1 MGLSIIG
8 RIPTDIRIIRSLG
21 CISRILNNDYQEI
34 NDSVFRSERVRFLE
48 LLRTSARELSLRY
61 SNDVHRQCLSISY
74 NEKAILFPF
83 LKQRNIESLSSG
95 WTFLAIVFAFYFSV
109 IGLFSTGAICFGRG
123 HRGQW
128 KRIDSHVIKT
138 FYLAF
143 VKFFPSFRLLT
154 LQAAQS

>member
-1 MGLSIIG
+1 M
-8 RIPTDIRIIRSLG
+8 
-21 CISRILNNDYQEI
+21 
-34 NDSVFRSERVRFLE
+34 
-48 LLRTSARELSLRY
+48 
-61 SNDVHRQCLSISY
+61 
-74 NEKAILFPF
+74 PF
-83 LKQRNIESLSSG
+83 LVRRFQEERMVKDAISFRRKQRNIESLSSG
-95 WTFLAIVFAFYFSV
+95 LTFMAIVFAFYFSV